1 MNRVVLVMITRDD
14 SRHVD
19 RALRSATP
27 FVDEA
32 LVLDLGSNDDTA
44 ERAEAGGARVVS
56 ATWADDPSLVWNHA
70 LALAG
75 GDWHVVLEPHEWIDA
90 GGVALRELRVLA
102 PDVVG
107 LVEVVPGASAR
118 GLDAP
123 SLQARLLP
131 SFVRFA
137 GRFRPEPVYPG
148 ARTWRSPVIMA
159 SDDAQPSLWSQDR
172 ELLGAAVS
180 QALAVQPDDPRLLA
194 EYGRWQRAEG
204 DPSAAAG
211 TFARAADVVGPEVLE
226 RHAYVVETLD
236 ALRAA
241 RRFHDAIALVDAE
254 KANWADSPDFS
265 FVVGDLFFEMIL
277 TEPALGPQLA
287 PLVESCWRRCMSMGD
302 RPDLPGSLTGRGSF
316 LAAQSLGVLHLTMGH
331 REESAHWFGKADDL
345 RTAVPF
351 AAKPR
356 LLG

>member
-14 SRHVD
+14 SRHVE
-19 RALRSATP
+19 RAIRSARAH
-27 FVDEA
+27 VDEVF
-32 LVLDLGSNDDTA
+32 VLDLGSHDDTVELA
-44 ERAEAGGARVVS
+44 ENCGARVV
-56 ATWADDPSLVWNHA
+56 AAAWDDDPSLMWNHA

-90 GGVALRELRVLA
+90 GAPVLDELGRMA

-107 LVEVVPGASAR
+107 LVEVVPGAAAR

-131 SFVRFA
+131 EHVRFA

-148 ARTWRSPVIMA
+148 ARTWRSPIIVA
-159 SDDAQPSLWSQDR
+159 SDDAQASTWSQDR
-172 ELLGAAVS
+172 SLLGAAVS

-194 EYGRWQRAEG
+194 ELGRWQRSEG
-204 DPSAAAG
+204 DHSGAAG
-211 TFARAADVVGPEVLE
+211 SFARAADVVGPEIIE
-226 RHAYVVETLD
+226 RHAYVIETLD

-241 RRFHDAIALVDAE
+241 RRFRDAIALIDSE
-254 KANWADSPDFS
+254 KANWAESADFS
-265 FVVGDLFFEMIL
+265 YVVGDLFFEMIL
-277 TEPALGPQLA
+277 ADRATAPQLA
-287 PLVESCWRRCMSMGD
+287 PLVESCWRRSIAIGD
-302 RPDLPGSLTGRGSF
+302 RPDLPGALTGRGSF
-316 LAAQSLGVLHLTMGH
+316 LAAQSLGVLNLTLGH
-331 REESAHWFGKADDL
+331 REESAHWFEKADEL
-345 RTAVPF
+345 RLAAPY

>member
-14 SRHVD
+14 SRHVE
-19 RALRSATP
+19 RALRSARA

-32 LVLDLGSNDDTA
+32 VVVDLGSLDDTVA
-44 ERAEAGGARVVS
+44 RAQACGATVLT
-56 ATWADDPSLVWNHA
+56 ANWDDDPSVLWNHA
-70 LALAG
+70 LAMAG
-75 GDWHVVLEPHEWIDA
+75 GDWHVVLEPHEWVDA
-90 GGVALRELRVLA
+90 GAVALRELA
-102 PDVVG
+102 AMSPDVVG
-107 LVEVVPGASAR
+107 LVEVVPGAAGR

-131 SFVRFA
+131 GHVRFA

-148 ARTWRSPVIMA
+148 ARPWRSPVIIA
-159 SDDAQPSLWSQDR
+159 SDDAQLSTWAQDR
-172 ELLGAAVS
+172 ELLGAAVT

-194 EYGRWQRAEG
+194 EMGRYQRAQGEH
-204 DPSAAAG
+204 SEAAFS
-211 TFARAADVVGPEVLE
+211 FARAADVVGPEIAE

-241 RRFHDAIALVDAE
+241 RRFRDALALVDAE
-254 KANWADSPDFS
+254 KGEWTDSPDFS

-277 TEPALGPQLA
+277 AEPAFATQLA
-287 PLVESCWRRCMSMGD
+287 PLVESSWRKSMSIGD
-302 RPDLPGSLTGRGSF
+302 RPELPGSLTGRGSF
-316 LAAQSLGVLHLTMGH
+316 LAAQSLGVLHLTLGH
-331 REESAHWFGKADDL
+331 PEESAHWFEKANEL
-345 RTAVPF
+345 RMSAPY